1 MLAGLTAPRLRLG
14 FALAT
19 SRLRLGFDLLRA
31 VICVH
36 NRMQLKFGYDLKP
49 KMWDE
54 SGGYAFSIVFRVE
67 ILRKR
72 RAKEWKDVLKMT
84 GVLQK
89 KMAINCNMS

>member
-1 MLAGLTAPRLRLG
+1 
-14 FALAT
+14 
-19 SRLRLGFDLLRA
+19 
-31 VICVH
+31 
-36 NRMQLKFGYDLKP
+36 MQLKFGYDLEP

-72 RAKEWKDVLKMT
+72 RERKQIWKNVHQMT

-89 KMAINCNMS
+89 KRP